1 MRKILVTTNVP
12 AELLDQY
19 KDFEITIPEQRLTY
33 DEVSEIIADYEAVL
47 GFGLRVNDALLE
59 KGKNLKAVANFGVGY
74 DNIDVK
80 AATARGIAVV
90 NTPTQ
95 VTDATAEHTI
105 ALIVAT
111 MRNIAR
117 FDREV
122 RQNLWKPPFMMNGMA
137 SVNGSTLGIVGF
149 GRIGKAVCRKAQG
162 LGMNVIYYDPY
173 RSTEEVEKEY
183 NVTYCEFE
191 ELVRTADCVTL
202 HLPYTAENHHLF
214 GAETFRM
221 MKPDAFF
228 INCARGPIVDE
239 AALAEALRNNVIR
252 GAGLDVYENEP
263 KVSEE
268 LKVLDNVTLTPHAA
282 SATKKARIGMLH
294 EAMDG
299 LTGVLNGQ
307 EVPNV
312 VNRRE
317 LAEK

>member
-1 MRKILVTTNVP
+1 MKILVTTNVP
-12 AELLDQY
+12 AELLEKY
-19 KDFEITIPEQRLTY
+19 KEFEITIPEKRLVY
-33 DEVSEIIADYEAVL
+33 DEVSEIAGEYDAIM
-47 GFGLRVNDALLE
+47 GFGLRVNEALLE

-95 VTDATAEHTI
+95 VTDATAEYTI

-111 MRNIAR
+111 MRNIAK

-122 RQNLWKPPFMMNGMA
+122 RQDIWRPPFMMNGMA

-173 RSTEEVEKEY
+173 RSSDEVEKEY
-183 NVTYCEFE
+183 GVTYVEFE

-202 HLPYTAENHHLF
+202 HLPYTPENHHLF
-214 GAETFRM
+214 GEETFKR

-228 INCARGPIVDE
+228 VNCARGPIVDE
-239 AALAEALRNNVIR
+239 AALAAALRDNVIR
-252 GAGLDVYENEP
+252 GAGLDVYEHEP

-299 LTGVLNGQ
+299 LTGVLKGID
-307 EVPNV
+307 VPNV
-312 VNRRE
+312 VNRKE
-317 LAEK
+317 LAEQ

>member
-1 MRKILVTTNVP
+1 MKILVTTKVP
-12 AELLDQY
+12 AELLEKY
-19 KDFEITIPEQRLTY
+19 NDFEITIPEKRLVY
-33 DEVSEIIADYEAVL
+33 DEVSEIAGEYDAIM
-47 GFGLRVNDALLE
+47 GFGLRVNEALLE

-105 ALIVAT
+105 ALIIAT
-111 MRNIAR
+111 MRNIAK

-122 RQNLWKPPFMMNGMA
+122 RQDIWRPPFMMNGMA
-137 SVNGSTLGIVGF
+137 SINGSTLGIVGF

-173 RSTEEVEKEY
+173 RSSDEVEKEY
-183 NVTYCEFE
+183 GVTYVEFE

-202 HLPYTAENHHLF
+202 HLPYTPENHHLF
-214 GAETFRM
+214 GEETFKM

-228 INCARGPIVDE
+228 VNCARGPIVDE
-239 AALAEALRNNVIR
+239 QALAAALRDNVIR
-252 GAGLDVYENEP
+252 GAGLDVYEHEP

-299 LTGVLNGQ
+299 LTGVLKGID
-307 EVPNV
+307 VPNV
-312 VNRRE
+312 VNRKE
-317 LAEK
+317 LAEQ